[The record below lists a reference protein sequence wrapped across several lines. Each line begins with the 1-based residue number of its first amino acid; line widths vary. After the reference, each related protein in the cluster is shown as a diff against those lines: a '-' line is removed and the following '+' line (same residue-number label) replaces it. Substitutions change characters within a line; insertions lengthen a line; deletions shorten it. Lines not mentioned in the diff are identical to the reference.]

1 MAYNDCAFPNAGQLL
16 RWKPG
21 LKCSAAGTLL
31 CVVLVL
37 MLGFFFFNF
46 LICFPETYFLGMRQL
61 EGIFCTE

>member
-31 CVVLVL
+31 CVVLFL
-37 MLGFFFFNF
+37 MLGFFFLLFFNMF
-46 LICFPETYFLGMRQL
+46 SRNLLSGYGAA
-61 EGIFCTE
+61 